1 MLLSWLGS
9 QPEMTPAAETMT
21 ALEHG
26 IAPVVRGGLAALLST
41 VFFFVWSKTG
51 TFSSQQEKCGVQI
64 RHKLQCLMREQ

>member
-1 MLLSWLGS
+1 MLLSRLGS

-41 VFFFVWSKTG
+41 VFFLSGVRLALFHHSRRNVVSKLG
-51 TFSSQQEKCGVQI
+51 TNYSV
-64 RHKLQCLMREQ
+64 

>member
-21 ALEHG
+21 ALERG

-41 VFFFVWSKTG
+41 VFFLSGVRLALFHHSRRNVVSKLG
-51 TFSSQQEKCGVQI
+51 TNYSV
-64 RHKLQCLMREQ
+64 